1 MVKIGLQ
8 FDNNIV
14 IKDPHVMASHST
26 KNNNTCLICLTEF
39 DQKECLAE
47 NLVCGH

>member
-26 KNNNTCLICLTEF
+26 KNNNTCFICLTEF

-47 NLVCGH
+47 GLVCGH